1 MICRIDL
8 TKTNYKQIDFKLLG
22 KNDFASCEQIY
33 KQYIEHNEIE
43 NPHPVFEEEWNRE
56 AKYNA
61 DVLGYYDKDVL
72 VAWSLVYKFPSKQT
86 ILADQFA
93 WNYANPKLKLGYRSI
108 RSECA
113 YYKSKA
119 YKYFILGDPDKYKEE
134 LQGYEIIERGMD
146 GIFST

>member
-8 TKTNYKQIDFKLLG
+8 TKTKYKQINFVLLG
-22 KNDFASCEQIY
+22 LQDFPLCEQIY
-33 KQYIEHNEIE
+33 KKYIQHNDIE
-43 NPHPVFEEEWNRE
+43 NPHPVFEEEWNTE

-61 DVLGYYDKDVL
+61 DVLGYYDTNEL
-72 VAWSLVYKFPSKQT
+72 VAWSLTYKFPSKKT
-86 ILADQFA
+86 VIADQFA
-93 WNYANPKLKLGYRSI
+93 WNYANPKLKLGYKTI

-113 YYKSKA
+113 YYKA
-119 YKYFILGDPDKYKEE
+119 QGYKYFILGDPDKYKEE

>member
-8 TKTNYKQIDFKLLG
+8 TKIKYKQIDFVLLG
-22 KNDFASCEQIY
+22 LQDFPTCEQIY
-33 KQYIEHNEIE
+33 KKYIQHNDIE
-43 NPHPVFEEEWNRE
+43 NPHPVFEEEWNTE

-61 DVLGYYDKDVL
+61 DVLGYYDKNKL
-72 VAWSLVYKFPSKQT
+72 VAWSLTYKFPSKKT
-86 ILADQFA
+86 VIADQFA
-93 WNYANPKLKLGYRSI
+93 WDYVNPKLKLGYKTI

-113 YYKSKA
+113 YYKA
-119 YKYFILGDPDKYKEE
+119 QGYKYFILGDPDKYKEE

>member
-8 TKTNYKQIDFKLLG
+8 TKIKYKQIDFVLLG
-22 KNDFASCEQIY
+22 LQDFPTCEQIY
-33 KQYIEHNEIE
+33 KRYIQHNDIE
-43 NPHPVFEEEWNRE
+43 NPHPVFEEEWNTE

-61 DVLGYYDKDVL
+61 DVLGYYDKNKL
-72 VAWSLVYKFPSKQT
+72 VAWSLTYKFPSKKT
-86 ILADQFA
+86 VIADQFA
-93 WNYANPKLKLGYRSI
+93 WDYVNPKLKLGYKTI

-113 YYKSKA
+113 YYKA
-119 YKYFILGDPDKYKEE
+119 QGYKYFILGDPDKYKEE

>member
-8 TKTNYKQIDFKLLG
+8 TKTKYKQINFVLLDLQDFPL
-22 KNDFASCEQIY
+22 CEQIY
-33 KQYIEHNEIE
+33 KKYIQHNDIE
-43 NPHPVFEEEWNRE
+43 NPHPVFEEEWNTE

-61 DVLGYYDKDVL
+61 DVLGYYDKNEL
-72 VAWSLVYKFPSKQT
+72 VAWSLTYKFPSKKT
-86 ILADQFA
+86 VIADQFA
-93 WNYANPKLKLGYRSI
+93 WNYANPKLKLGYKTI

-113 YYKSKA
+113 YYKA
-119 YKYFILGDPDKYKEE
+119 QGYKYFILGDPDKYKEE

>member
-8 TKTNYKQIDFKLLG
+8 TKTKYKQINFILLG
-22 KNDFASCEQIY
+22 LQDFPLCEQIY
-33 KQYIEHNEIE
+33 KKYIQHNDIE
-43 NPHPVFEEEWNRE
+43 NPHPVFEEEWNTE

-61 DVLGYYDKDVL
+61 DVLGYYDKNEL
-72 VAWSLVYKFPSKQT
+72 VAWSLTYKFPSKKT
-86 ILADQFA
+86 VIADQFA
-93 WNYANPKLKLGYRSI
+93 WNYANPKLKLGYKTI

-113 YYKSKA
+113 YYKSKGF
-119 YKYFILGDPDKYKEE
+119 KYFILGDPDKYKEE

>member
-8 TKTNYKQIDFKLLG
+8 TKIKYKQIDFVLLG
-22 KNDFASCEQIY
+22 LQDFPKCEEIY
-33 KQYIEHNEIE
+33 KQYIEHNDIE
-43 NPHPVFEEEWNRE
+43 NPHPVFEEEWNTE

-61 DVLGYYDKDVL
+61 DVIGYYDNDDL
-72 VAWSLVYKFPSKQT
+72 VAWSLTYKFPSKQT
-86 ILADQFA
+86 VIADQFA
-93 WNYANPKLKLGYRSI
+93 WNYSNPKLKLGYKSI

-113 YYKSKA
+113 YYKSQGF
-119 YKYFILGDPDKYKEE
+119 KYFILGDPDKYKAQ